1 MDKIAY
7 MEGLM
12 KGLGVHPE
20 SREGQLFGAV
30 CEALKESEEY
40 IKKLENRVSE
50 LEELC
55 SILDEDLGVLED
67 LVDNEEVGCGACPS
81 SDTKIK
87 YYYPEKEKTEEPRQD
102 KNPPEIE
109 TVVSLPEKEEPVSE
123 IVDSDVEEDDET
135 NGFLDEEEYETICPT
150 CGKVILLDEHM
161 LEEGETVCPN
171 CGEEL
176 EFDFDEEEIES
187 LAPADGDSTDE

>member
-30 CEALKESEEY
+30 CDALKESAEY
-40 IKKLENRVSE
+40 IKKLESRVAE

-55 SILDEDLGVLED
+55 SILDEDLGVLEE

-81 SDTKIK
+81 SETKIK
-87 YYYPEKEKTEEPRQD
+87 YYYPEKETENKPKEEKKPSAV
-102 KNPPEIE
+102 E
-109 TVVSLPEKEEPVSE
+109 TVVPVPEEIPDEV
-123 IVDSDVEEDDET
+123 IVDSDDET
-135 NGFLDEEEYETICPT
+135 DGFLDEEEYETICPT
-150 CGKVILLDEHM
+150 CGKVILLDERM

-176 EFDFDEEEIES
+176 EFDFDEEEIEN
-187 LAPADGDSTDE
+187 LAPSDDDGTDE

>member
-1 MDKIAY
+1 MDKISY

-30 CEALKESEEY
+30 CDALKESAEY
-40 IKKLENRVSE
+40 IQKLESRVSE

-55 SILDEDLGVLED
+55 SILDEDLGVLEE

-87 YYYPEKEKTEEPRQD
+87 HYYPEKTETSVAETKQEQ
-102 KNPPEIE
+102 PELISVPE
-109 TVVSLPEKEEPVSE
+109 TVAELPPLEKAE
-123 IVDSDVEEDDET
+123 IDDMEEDET
-135 NGFLDEEEYETICPT
+135 DGFLDEEEYETKCPT
-150 CGKVILLDEHM
+150 CGKIILLDERM

-176 EFDFDEEEIES
+176 EFDFDEDELEILS
-187 LAPADGDSTDE
+187 PNDTDE

>member
-30 CEALKESEEY
+30 CDALKESAEY
-40 IKKLENRVSE
+40 IKKLESRVAE

-55 SILDEDLGVLED
+55 SILDEDLGVLEE

-81 SDTKIK
+81 SETKIK
-87 YYYPEKEKTEEPRQD
+87 YYYPEKETETKPKEEKKPSAV
-102 KNPPEIE
+102 E
-109 TVVSLPEKEEPVSE
+109 TVVPVPEEIPDEV
-123 IVDSDVEEDDET
+123 IVDSDDET
-135 NGFLDEEEYETICPT
+135 DGFLDEEEYETICPT
-150 CGKVILLDEHM
+150 CGKVILLDERM

-176 EFDFDEEEIES
+176 EFDFDEEEIEN
-187 LAPADGDSTDE
+187 LAPSDDDGTDE

>member
-1 MDKIAY
+1 MDKISY

-30 CEALKESEEY
+30 CEALKESAEY
-40 IKKLENRVSE
+40 IQKLESRVAE

-55 SILDEDLGVLED
+55 NILDEDLGVLED
-67 LVDNEEVGCGACPS
+67 LVDNEEIGCGACPS
-81 SDTKIK
+81 SDNKIK
-87 YYYPEKEKTEEPRQD
+87 HYYPEKTEEPEQVSADAEETEISAPRLEI
-102 KNPPEIE
+102 PEE
-109 TVVSLPEKEEPVSE
+109 GSAF
-123 IVDSDVEEDDET
+123 EEDDDDDT
-135 NGFLDEEEYETICPT
+135 DGFLDEEEYETICPT
-150 CGKVILLDEHM
+150 CGKVILLDERM

-176 EFDFDEEEIES
+176 EFDFDEDELES
-187 LAPADGDSTDE
+187 LTPSKDDSTEE